1 MIISED
7 TPSNYIKQLIQQVL
21 SKDTFEHISQ
31 NKISV
36 ISFNKKRKQI
46 DTIRVDTNGKKLTQN
61 EFKKQAKNYFL
72 TNYKN
77 YSKYDKIV
85 DDAIDDYLLTE
96 ENKFK
101 YFNY

>member
-1 MIISED
+1 MNILED
-7 TPSNYIKQLIQQVL
+7 TPSNYIKQLIQQIL
-21 SKDTFEHISQ
+21 SKNAFEHISQ

-46 DTIRVDTNGKKLTQN
+46 DTMRVDTNGNKLTSN
-61 EFKKQAKNYFL
+61 EFKELAKSYFL

-85 DDAIDDYLLTE
+85 NDAIDDYLLIE
-96 ENKFK
+96 ESKFR

>member
-1 MIISED
+1 MTISED

-21 SKDTFEHISQ
+21 SKDTFEHTSQ
-31 NKISV
+31 NKMSV

-46 DTIRVDTNGKKLTQN
+46 DKMRVDINGNKLTPN
-61 EFKKQAKNYFL
+61 EFKTQAKNYFL
-72 TNYKN
+72 ANYKD
-77 YSKYDKIV
+77 YSKYNKIV
-85 DDAIDDYLLTE
+85 DDAIDDYLLIE